1 MLRKMNERSKEWY
14 LKSAKVRDKLLRP
27 VVSVFSKM
35 GLTANMITYSSIISM
50 VLFVMSIKRS
60 MLASVVFL
68 IYGIGGDLFDG
79 VLARYQ
85 GKQSDKGK
93 FIDMVA
99 DNLNFAL
106 FVIGLSYGGL
116 IQPLVGTLIVY
127 FMILSKVFRSI
138 WNSLELKSD
147 WYFKTVAGALPNVVV
162 ALTYILFFGGLIFG
176 WDYLTKIFYVF
187 SGILLVDG
195 AVFYRRI
202 VYDVRKK

>member
-1 MLRKMNERSKEWY
+1 
-14 LKSAKVRDKLLRP
+14 
-27 VVSVFSKM
+27 
-35 GLTANMITYSSIISM
+35 
-50 VLFVMSIKRS
+50 
-60 MLASVVFL
+60 
-68 IYGIGGDLFDG
+68 
-79 VLARYQ
+79 
-85 GKQSDKGK
+85 
-93 FIDMVA
+93 MVA

>member
-1 MLRKMNERSKEWY
+1 MNERSKEWY
-14 LKSAKVRDKLLRP
+14 LKSANTRDWLFRP

-35 GLTANMITYSSIISM
+35 GLTANIVTYSSVISM
-50 VLFVMSIKRS
+50 VLFVVSIKRS

-68 IYGIGGDLFDG
+68 IYGIWGDLFDG

-127 FMILSKVFRSI
+127 FMVLSKVFRSI
-138 WNSLELKSD
+138 WNGFELKSN

-162 ALTYILFFGGLIFG
+162 SLAYILFFGGLIFG
-176 WDYLTKIFYVF
+176 WGYLTNIFYVF
-187 SGILLVDG
+187 SGILIVDG
-195 AVFYRRI
+195 AVFYKKI
-202 VYDVRKK
+202 VYGGEDR